1 MRRKGVLRKLVVDDT
16 VWLWGRRHRHP
27 ECREILSL
35 RRTDTPHAQLR
46 LVFRSGEG
54 RAVAGFP
61 LGEGE
66 IIGGGGHWLNLN
78 EPGVVRRFLDEAV
91 ARGLLPVANGVTE
104 EDGWPLF
111 DAIVADRAPQEDDR

>member
-27 ECREILSL
+27 DCRETLSL
-35 RRTDTPHAQLR
+35 RRADTPHAQLR

-54 RAVAGFP
+54 RAVAGWP

-66 IIGGGGHWLNLN
+66 IIGLGGHWLNLN
-78 EPGVVRRFLDEAV
+78 EPGVVRRLLDEAV
-91 ARGLLPVANGVTE
+91 ARGLVPTGNVVRE
-104 EDGWPLF
+104 VDGWPLF
-111 DAIVADRAPQEDDR
+111 DAVAGEAP